1 MYMKKIIAFL
11 PILVGS
17 FISCSKSSDGGGGT
31 TPTPPTTPA
40 ETAIAFTINAS
51 NNSVS
56 LTNGYAVTA
65 TLTSIMPS
73 SKGITIETTLVDQSN
88 SSNIAQSAAVTS
100 TSAVNNLQF
109 INLPQQHWCTATVKV
124 SSVATPSN
132 SSSQSFTVV
141 YK

>member
-1 MYMKKIIAFL
+1 
-11 PILVGS
+11 
-17 FISCSKSSDGGGGT
+17 
-31 TPTPPTTPA
+31 
-40 ETAIAFTINAS
+40 
-51 NNSVS
+51 

-73 SKGITIETTLVDQSN
+73 SKGITIETTLVNQTTSA
-88 SSNIAQSAAVTS
+88 NISQSAAVTS

-109 INLPQQHWCTATVKV
+109 INLPQQQWCTATVKV

-132 SSSQSFTVV
+132 SAAQSFTVV

>member
-1 MYMKKIIAFL
+1 MKKILF
-11 PILVGS
+11 ILLIVIGS
-17 FISCSKSSDGGGGT
+17 IISCSKSSDSGSS
-31 TPTPPTTPA
+31 TPTSPAA
-40 ETAIAFTINAS
+40 ETPVAFTINAS

-56 LTNGYAVTA
+56 LTNGYAVTV

-73 SKGITIETTLVDQSN
+73 SKGITIETTLVDQTN
-88 SSNIAQSAAVTS
+88 SANIAQSAAVTG
-100 TSAVNNLQF
+100 TAAIKNIQF

-132 SSSQSFTVV
+132 SASQSFTVV

>member
-1 MYMKKIIAFL
+1 MKKLFFIL
-11 PILVGS
+11 PIVIGS
-17 FISCSKSSDGGGGT
+17 IISCSKSSDGGGS
-31 TPTPPTTPA
+31 TPTPPAA
-40 ETAIAFTINAS
+40 ETPVAFTINAS

-56 LTNGYAVTA
+56 LTNGFAVTA

-73 SKGITIETTLVDQSN
+73 SKGITIETTLVNQTT

-100 TSAVNNLQF
+100 TSAVNNLQLV
-109 INLPQQHWCTATVKV
+109 NLPQQHWCTATIKV

-132 SSSQSFTVV
+132 SSTQSFTVV

>member
-1 MYMKKIIAFL
+1 MKKIFFIT
-11 PILVGS
+11 ILIGS
-17 FISCSKSSDGGGGT
+17 IISCSKSSDGGGTTNPT
-31 TPTPPTTPA
+31 TPTTPV
-40 ETAIAFTINAS
+40 ETPVAFTINAS

-56 LTNGYAVTA
+56 LTNGFAVTA

-73 SKGITIETTLVDQSN
+73 SKGITIETTLVDQST
-88 SSNIAQSAAVTS
+88 SADIAQTAAITTSSAT
-100 TSAVNNLQF
+100 NNLQLV
-109 INLPQQHWCTATVKV
+109 NLPQQHWCTATVKV

>member
-1 MYMKKIIAFL
+1 MKKMIFLL
-11 PILVGS
+11 PIVIGS
-17 FISCSKSSDGGGGT
+17 IISCSKSSGSGGT
-31 TPTPPTTPA
+31 SNPSTPA
-40 ETAIAFTINAS
+40 ETPVAFTINSS

-73 SKGITIETTLVDQSN
+73 SKGITIETTLVNQST
-88 SSNIAQSAAVTS
+88 SANIAQSAAITS
-100 TSAVNNLQF
+100 TSAANNLQLV
-109 INLPQQHWCTATVKV
+109 NLPQQQWCTATIKV

-132 SSSQSFTVV
+132 SASQSFTVV